1 MRVLRLLIVAIFSL
15 FAVAVGMV
23 ATAVVSL
30 VTASV
35 LFARRKLRPGVQF
48 PKPVRVEPQ
57 ARRAKPGDFI
67 EVTATEVR
75 AD

>member
-35 LFARRKLRPGVQF
+35 LFARRKLRPDVQF

-57 ARRAKPGDFI
+57 SRRSKPGDFI
-67 EVTATEVR
+67 DVTATEVR
-75 AD
+75 AE